1 MFISNKG
8 IGTSLIYKNLFT
20 LAITFSSTHIK
31 STDILENMAKGIP
44 ILHSKLMAPRT
55 ADTVTRDKLR
65 ALLSE
70 IPKKKIIT
78 VTAGAGY
85 GKTTFIAQA
94 VQGFDTVWY
103 RLDNLDRDL
112 TTFMHHLIE
121 GVRRMYPDFG
131 QEIIKRLDENLNLGL
146 EYKGIITLFIHELH
160 TKLKKDI
167 MIVLDDYHSVQDSPM
182 IRNAVQLL
190 TEHLCTSAHLILIS
204 RSEIPLK
211 LSRLRT
217 MREVLD
223 INPEDLLFTTEEIRQ
238 FFTQLFGI
246 TLTSDSLEILHAK
259 TSGWVSALIL
269 FFHSIRQKDL
279 EDIELEVQRLTGSR
293 RLISDYL
300 AENVYARLQPE
311 LKQFLIKTSIL
322 PRLNALF
329 CNKLL
334 GILNASDILG
344 NLQKSHLFTFVLD
357 EEGQEYYYHQLFQEF
372 LQGVLKRELGN
383 TEKEG
388 LHRDAARILEEN
400 GDEEA
405 AVHHYLTAGAYEQA
419 CTVLERIRPALIN
432 SSRLELMNAYME
444 KIPEPYFNSHP
455 WIEFIRTI
463 ANLFSGRI
471 LEGRNGLIKT
481 YSLFSAAQ
489 DQVGID
495 SCLNIMATGLYFK
508 GDFHQAEKI
517 FEELLKSPS
526 LDPILRVE
534 ALIHLVFITSQYG
547 KIEESDAHYG
557 NALKFMPEI
566 EDPIIRD
573 AHHAW
578 LMIYHGFRYSI
589 AGNQLKA
596 FELARTAKERLQHI
610 ESYRLM
616 PVCFQLSAMACLY
629 QGSCAMGLDEACK
642 GLAISREKGF
652 HDISVGW
659 LLCLAGSNA
668 FGLGRV
674 EEAIDYAE
682 QGLKHFQELSSPFG
696 EAYAYSTLES
706 IYLPM
711 GRLDLAHEM
720 GLACIEAARGL
731 DMPHITAPAKGMLAD
746 ILILRGNLDDAEVL
760 IKEAKASFQ
769 YSTLFELMI
778 NRLYTRLFWHRGEKE
793 EALSWGHKCL
803 VLTDKHHYERLAAI
817 DWGWVMPILLEL
829 YSRGVMQGCVRKI
842 FTVVGND
849 ARQAL
854 MAMQKLV
861 DMPISQAITEILKA
875 LPTAIHPGLKVNC
888 LGRFQV
894 FKGKEEIPAEN
905 WRSKKAKML
914 FKLLVHLRSHGYVSK
929 EVFMEHLWP
938 EEDPEKTA
946 KRFHVALTT
955 LRRILEPDLERGQA
969 SAYLKTDG
977 DTYLLDLGKDGI
989 VDLDTFEEACR
1000 KADGTLD
1007 DAQSLRFLL
1016 EADRLY
1022 TGDFLEEDLYEPWC
1036 LQERERVRVLYLSV
1050 LASIIDYF
1058 MHRREIETAIKYC
1071 YSYLNIDAYA
1081 EDIYQ
1086 NLMNLYALSGNKPM
1100 VLKTYE
1106 RCKDKII
1113 NDLGC
1118 PLSQESE
1125 LLAENIL
1132 LG

>member
-1 MFISNKG
+1 
-8 IGTSLIYKNLFT
+8 
-20 LAITFSSTHIK
+20 
-31 STDILENMAKGIP
+31 MAKGIP

-55 ADTVTRDKLR
+55 TDTITRDKLQP
-65 ALLSE
+65 LKSE

-94 VQGFDTVWY
+94 VQGYDTVWY

-131 QEIIKRLDENLNLGL
+131 QEIIKRMEESQTLGL
-146 EYKGIITLFIHELH
+146 EYKGIITLFIHELD
-160 TKLKKDI
+160 TRLEKDI

-182 IRNAVQLL
+182 IRDAVQLL
-190 TEHLCTSAHLILIS
+190 TEHLCASAHLILIS
-204 RSEIPLK
+204 RSEIPLQ

-223 INPEDLLFTTEEIRQ
+223 INPEDLLFTSEEIRQ
-238 FFTQLFGI
+238 FFAQLFGI
-246 TLTSDSLEILHAK
+246 TLTSASLEILHAK

-279 EDIELEVQRLTGSR
+279 ADIELEVQRLTGSK

-311 LKQFLIKTSIL
+311 LKQFLMKTSIL
-322 PRLNALF
+322 PRLNAVF

-344 NLQKSHLFTFVLD
+344 YLQKSHLFTFVLD
-357 EEGQEYYYHQLFQEF
+357 EEGQEYCYHQLFQEF
-372 LQGVLKRELGN
+372 LQGALKRELGN

-388 LHRDAARILEEN
+388 LHREAAQILEES

-405 AVHHYLTAGAYEQA
+405 AVHHYLMAGAYGQA
-419 CTVLERIRPALIN
+419 CTVLERISLALIS
-432 SSRLELMNAYME
+432 SSRLELMNAYLE

-455 WIEFIRTI
+455 WIEFLRAI
-463 ANLFSGRI
+463 ANIFSGRF
-471 LEGRNGLIKT
+471 LEAKNSLMKAH
-481 YSLFSAAQ
+481 SLFSAIK
-489 DQVGID
+489 DQMGID
-495 SCLNIMATGLYFK
+495 SCLNTMAMGLYLN

-517 FEELLKSPS
+517 FQELLKSPS

-557 NALKFMPEI
+557 NALKFMPDI
-566 EDPIIRD
+566 EDPILRD
-573 AHHAW
+573 THHAW
-578 LMIYHGFRYSI
+578 LMIYHGFRHSI

-596 FELARTAKERLQHI
+596 FDLARAAKERLQHV
-610 ESYRLM
+610 ESYRL
-616 PVCFQLSAMACLY
+616 VTVGFQLSSMACLY
-629 QGSCAMGLDEACK
+629 QGSFAMGLDEACK

-652 HDISVGW
+652 RDISVGW
-659 LLCLAGSNA
+659 LLCHAGSNA
-668 FGLGRV
+668 FGLGKV
-674 EEAIDYAE
+674 EEAIGYAE
-682 QGLKHFQELSSPFG
+682 EGLKHFQELHSPFG
-696 EAYAYSTLES
+696 KAYAYFTLEG

-711 GRLDLAHEM
+711 GRLDLARKM
-720 GLACIEAARGL
+720 GLACIEAAKGL
-731 DMPHITAPAKGMLAD
+731 DLPHITAAAKGMLAD

-760 IKEAKASFQ
+760 IKEAQASFQ

-778 NRLYTRLFWHRGEKE
+778 TRLYTRLSWHRGEKE
-793 EALSWGHKCL
+793 EALSWGHKGL
-803 VLTDKHHYERLAAI
+803 ILADNHHYERLVAI
-817 DWGWVMPILLEL
+817 DWGWLMPILLEL
-829 YSRGVMQGCVRKI
+829 YSRGVMQGCVKKI
-842 FTVVGND
+842 FNVVGDD
-849 ARQAL
+849 ARPAL
-854 MAMQKLV
+854 MSMQKFV
-861 DMPISQAITEILKA
+861 DTPISQAITEILKTM
-875 LPTAIHPGLKVNC
+875 PVAIHPGLRVNS
-888 LGRFQV
+888 LGRFKV
-894 FKGKEEIPAEN
+894 FKGKEEIPAEH
-905 WRSKKAKML
+905 WRSRKSKML

-955 LRRILEPDLERGQA
+955 LRRVLEPTLERGQA
-969 SAYLKTDG
+969 SAYLKSDG

-989 VDLDTFEEACR
+989 VDLDAFEEACR
-1000 KADGTLD
+1000 KANSTLD
-1007 DAQSLRFLL
+1007 DSQSIRFLL

-1036 LQERERVRVLYLSV
+1036 LQERDRVRALHLSV
-1050 LASIIDYF
+1050 LASIVDYF

-1071 YSYLNIDAYA
+1071 YNYLDIDAYA

-1125 LLAENIL
+1125 LLAENL
-1132 LG
+1132 LQG